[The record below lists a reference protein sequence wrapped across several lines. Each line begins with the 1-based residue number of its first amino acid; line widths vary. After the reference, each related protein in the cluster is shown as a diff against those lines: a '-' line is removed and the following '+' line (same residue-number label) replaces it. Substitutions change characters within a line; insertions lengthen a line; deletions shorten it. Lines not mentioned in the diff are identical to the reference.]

1 MMIILKIIIAICLFS
16 GIFFFFW
23 YLQRTKIIEKGLATV
38 RGSIEETAARR
49 QIEAHA
55 NLLIRDQ
62 KNKGRLEK
70 IIERPEKL
78 YIYSRI
84 GKIVKGLSFEV
95 WAVLIV
101 LTAAGAYLGTL
112 LITKNAMTGLL
123 AAIGYY
129 LIIKIAEMILARR
142 NYKTIDRSLLE
153 FLNQLGNFSV
163 IQGEV
168 TNVLHQTAQY
178 APSILAEALEECYIE
193 AQTTGNVSAALMG
206 LADQFEHEKFKE
218 IIINLEVC
226 SRYTANLKVIVD
238 SLRRNLMDAKRA
250 SQERRAIA
258 DSAIIEM
265 VILSV
270 MLLIVL
276 AVVNTMIKASIW
288 DVLFHSVVGYVAL
301 GVTGICYL
309 IFGFAVMKER

>member
-16 GIFFFFW
+16 GIFLFFW

-62 KNKGRLEK
+62 KNKSRLEK

-95 WAVLIV
+95 WAVLVV

-129 LIIKIAEMILARR
+129 LIIKIAEIILARR

-206 LADQFEHEKFKE
+206 LVDQFEHEKFKE
-218 IIINLEVC
+218 IVINLEVC

-258 DSAIIEM
+258 DSAIVEM
-265 VILSV
+265 VILSI

-276 AVVNTMIKASIW
+276 AVVDTMIKASIW
-288 DVLFHSVVGYVAL
+288 DVLLHSIVGYIAL
-301 GVTGICYL
+301 GVAGICYL
-309 IFGFAVMKER
+309 IFGFAIMKER

>member
-1 MMIILKIIIAICLFS
+1 MIALKIIIAICLFS

-23 YLQRTKIIEKGLATV
+23 YLKKTKIVEKSLATV

-62 KNKGRLEK
+62 KNKSRLEK

-101 LTAAGAYLGTL
+101 LTAAGTYLGTL

-206 LADQFEHEKFKE
+206 LVDQFEHEKFKE
-218 IIINLEVC
+218 IVINLEVC

-258 DSAIIEM
+258 DSAIVEM
-265 VILSV
+265 VILSI

-276 AVVNTMIKASIW
+276 AVVDTMIKASIW
-288 DVLFHSVVGYVAL
+288 DVLLHSIVGYIAL
-301 GVTGICYL
+301 GVAGICYL

>member
-1 MMIILKIIIAICLFS
+1 MIALKIIIVICLFS
-16 GIFFFFW
+16 GFFFFFW

-62 KNKGRLEK
+62 KNKSRLEK

-129 LIIKIAEMILARR
+129 LIIKITEMILARR

-206 LADQFEHEKFKE
+206 LVDQFEHEKFKE
-218 IIINLEVC
+218 IVINLEVC

-238 SLRRNLMDAKRA
+238 SLRRNLMDAKRT

-258 DSAIIEM
+258 DSAIVEM
-265 VILSV
+265 VILSI

-276 AVVNTMIKASIW
+276 AVVDTMIKASIW
-288 DVLFHSVVGYVAL
+288 DVLLHSIVGYIAL
-301 GVTGICYL
+301 GVAGICYL
-309 IFGFAVMKER
+309 IFGFAIMKER

>member
-1 MMIILKIIIAICLFS
+1 
-16 GIFFFFW
+16 
-23 YLQRTKIIEKGLATV
+23 LATV

-206 LADQFEHEKFKE
+206 LVDQFEHEKFKE
-218 IIINLEVC
+218 IVINLEVC

-258 DSAIIEM
+258 DSAIVEM
-265 VILSV
+265 VILSI

-276 AVVNTMIKASIW
+276 AVVDTMIKASIW
-288 DVLFHSVVGYVAL
+288 DVLLHSIVGYIAL
-301 GVTGICYL
+301 GVAGICYL
-309 IFGFAVMKER
+309 IFGFAIMKER

>member
-1 MMIILKIIIAICLFS
+1 MMIILKIIIAICFFS

-142 NYKTIDRSLLE
+142 NYKTIDRYLLE

-206 LADQFEHEKFKE
+206 LVDQFEHEKFKE
-218 IIINLEVC
+218 IVINLEVC

-258 DSAIIEM
+258 DSAIVEM
-265 VILSV
+265 VILSI

-276 AVVNTMIKASIW
+276 AVVDTMIKASIW
-288 DVLFHSVVGYVAL
+288 DVLLHSIVGYIAL
-301 GVTGICYL
+301 GVAGICYL
-309 IFGFAVMKER
+309 IFGFAIMKER